1 MLVPHLSQGPII
13 CTFKPHNDGS
23 TYPDLEDKLK
33 AAAQPQLIPNIGDP
47 DFSISP
53 KIKYC
58 FFPTYHFTQ
67 WYLVCAD
74 LQLGDLW
81 IFNSSEN
88 IFDCIS
94 KFIAD
99 LRNELRKVFHTG
111 SFTVRE
117 FKVPQMT

>member
-1 MLVPHLSQGPII
+1 MLAPHLSQGPMI
-13 CTFKPHNDGS
+13 CTFKLHNDDG

-33 AAAQPQLIPNIGDP
+33 AAAQPQLIPNISDP
-47 DFSISP
+47 DFNISP

-58 FFPTYHFTQ
+58 FFPTYQFTQ

-74 LQLGDLW
+74 FQLGDLW
-81 IFNSSEN
+81 IFNSSQN
-88 IFDCIS
+88 ILDCTS